1 MPRTVSALLVAL
13 LPFLH
18 GYDLEARS
26 DAGAEDGSAEA
37 LSAVDFQRVADVLL
51 ARPALQPDEH
61 VLLVA
66 LPGRFNPLM
75 PLLRKGIEAAGGE
88 E

>member
-51 ARPALQPDEH
+51 
-61 VLLVA
+61 VA

-75 PLLRKGIEAAGGE
+75 PLLRKGVEAAGG
-88 E
+88 